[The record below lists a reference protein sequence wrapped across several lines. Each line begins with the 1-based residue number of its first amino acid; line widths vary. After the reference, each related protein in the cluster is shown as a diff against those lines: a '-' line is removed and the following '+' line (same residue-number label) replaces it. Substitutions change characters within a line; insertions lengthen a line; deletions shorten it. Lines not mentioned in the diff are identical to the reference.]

1 MSFSLSK
8 ILAVV
13 KKIVVPVL
21 RIVTLGLVGTKAGR
35 VVDVVADV
43 TEVAAEVAEDKDAKA
58 AVDAAPKVIAKA
70 KNLIK

>member
-1 MSFSLSK
+1 MAFSFASV
-8 ILAVV
+8 LAVV
-13 KKIVVPVL
+13 KKVVVPVL

-58 AVDAAPKVIAKA
+58 AVDAAPKIIDKG
-70 KNLIK
+70 KKLF